1 MWIKRGVILLVLL
14 ALTGACVYTAYQVDD
29 GMQYIALAP
38 QESAP
43 DPEKPEPS
51 ALSGLIKKLED
62 NEEDWREILSCWALT
77 GSREEVSL
85 AGRNAQ
91 TVTAR
96 LVGVYGNVNALPPMI
111 ARFGRG
117 FYEEDLEN
125 GENIIL
131 LTEQLAI
138 ALFRTGDPIDR
149 IVEVDGTEYR
159 VAGILRQKRTLGDH
173 DEYTAYVPL
182 LSLDKTRFQWQ
193 TLTVSARPVPGSGAA
208 SQFKNDMNAWSAGG
222 DLHLLSKERY
232 RALLPVRALVFLAG
246 CWVAAFVWRRYKGLA
261 VHFYRDIR
269 ARLEHRFAVQLF
281 PRMTGYAALLLVF
294 GALWLLGLYALVQL
308 VLDAVYTFPEWVP
321 TIPVEVP
328 DILKTVW
335 QNQTA
340 ITRAV
345 SLRSPELM
353 LLRFCHG
360 ALCGLC
366 AVTGLLLSK
375 WYGELRGAA
384 KQRDTMK

>member
-29 GMQYIALAP
+29 GMQYIVLAP
-38 QESAP
+38 QERAP
-43 DPEKPEPS
+43 DPENPAPS
-51 ALSGLIKKLED
+51 ARTIYNG
-62 NEEDWREILSCWALT
+62 EEDWQGILSCWALT

-85 AGRNAQ
+85 AGRSAQ
-91 TVTAR
+91 TAAAR
-96 LVGVYGNVNALPPMI
+96 LVGVYGNPNALPAMI

-117 FYEEDLEN
+117 FYEEDLKN
-125 GENIIL
+125 GENVIL

-149 IVEVDGTEYR
+149 IVEVGGTEYR
-159 VAGILRQKRTLGDH
+159 VAGILRQQRTLGDH

-182 LSLDKTRFQWQ
+182 LSLDKTRFQLE

-208 SQFKNDMNAWSAGG
+208 SQFKSDMAAWNSGG

-246 CWVAAFVWRRYKGLA
+246 CWLAAFAWRRYKGLA
-261 VHFYRDIR
+261 VRFYRDIR

-281 PRMTGYAALLLVF
+281 PRMAGYAALLLML

-328 DILKTVW
+328 DILETVW

-384 KQRDTMK
+384 KQKDA